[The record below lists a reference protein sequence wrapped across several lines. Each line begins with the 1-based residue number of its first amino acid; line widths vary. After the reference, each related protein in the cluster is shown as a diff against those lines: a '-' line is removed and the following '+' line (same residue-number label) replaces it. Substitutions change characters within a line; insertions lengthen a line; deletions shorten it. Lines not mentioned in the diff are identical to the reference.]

1 MPRWDDLDLETEGTG
16 ISKPLSRQVNLVGS
30 MLGHIAE
37 EQSGEALFEHVE
49 GLRALCKA
57 AEQEG
62 APEKREEAAERIAA
76 LDQDTLERLLHVYTT
91 FFHLVNQAEQQEII
105 RINRER
111 ARQSG
116 PSEWPLGP
124 GDGPGADGAEPRP

>member
-76 LDQDTLERLLHVYTT
+76 LD
-91 FFHLVNQAEQQEII
+91 
-105 RINRER
+105 
-111 ARQSG
+111 
-116 PSEWPLGP
+116 
-124 GDGPGADGAEPRP
+124 